1 MAPPRHP
8 ESQPPEEDGVDG
20 GGADG
25 GGADGGGDDGGGD
38 DGGGDDGVKNCPS
51 RGESTTASTVRAKE
65 GVLRKVEALE
75 VVAKSGASASLAV
88 AASVAVKYAIV
99 E

>member
-25 GGADGGGDDGGGD
+25 GGADGGGD